1 MLVPWGHAD
10 SRWKS
15 NVYWVR
21 LEQPSV
27 NIKVRRKTS
36 TVEKIDANSSKCN
49 LTLNV
54 ILKAS
59 LRDSTHGKYDYHIRQ
74 GAKHS
79 KENND
84 IQFSF
89 KIFLDSWA
97 ICFIEVF
104 YTLPLTLLNVITT
117 ISDHIRLYL
126 SINKYPL
133 VEKYMVD
140 IFNSRPPKQN

>member
-1 MLVPWGHAD
+1 MPSGHAD

-15 NVYWVR
+15 DVYRVR

-59 LRDSTHGKYDYHIRQ
+59 LRDSTHGNYDYHIRQ

-84 IQFSF
+84 IQF
-89 KIFLDSWA
+89 
-97 ICFIEVF
+97 
-104 YTLPLTLLNVITT
+104 
-117 ISDHIRLYL
+117 
-126 SINKYPL
+126 
-133 VEKYMVD
+133 
-140 IFNSRPPKQN
+140 